1 MLRAANGTPP
11 FAYTVKS
18 AHTGQGIGSR
28 LRPLKNMS
36 ALPPSATSAA
46 PRARYGAPGLI
57 EFAESLLTS
66 AGMPEDRARDVADI
80 LVEADLLGHDTH
92 GLQLLS
98 TYLQHIEAGHMR
110 LEGEPI
116 TLADHGAVVTWDG
129 QRLPGPWL
137 VLRAM
142 ELATKKA
149 KAYGSGTVAI
159 GRSHHIACLAAY
171 LKRATDQGLV
181 MLLLSSAPAGASV
194 APHGGLRSVFSP
206 SPIAIGFPTD
216 AAPVLV
222 DVSTSI
228 TTNGLTNRLRKE
240 GKHLAHHWLIDE
252 SGEPSDD
259 PSVLHPPRR
268 GTILPL
274 GGLDAGHKGYGLALL
289 VEALTAGLAGH
300 GRADRLEPLGASV
313 FLQILDPQAFS
324 GGDAFRRQMGW
335 VAQACLDNPPRPG
348 FERVRLPGQM
358 GLLRRERQL
367 RDGVELEASILP
379 ALTAWAQ
386 KFAVALPRAL

>member
-1 MLRAANGTPP
+1 M
-11 FAYTVKS
+11 
-18 AHTGQGIGSR
+18 
-28 LRPLKNMS
+28 
-36 ALPPSATSAA
+36 
-46 PRARYGAPGLI
+46 PG
-57 EFAESLLTS
+57 
-66 AGMPEDRARDVADI
+66 DRARDVADI

-92 GLQLLS
+92 GLQLLA
-98 TYLQHIEAGHMR
+98 TYLRHIEAGQMK
-110 LEGEPI
+110 LEGEPV
-116 TLADHGAVVTWDG
+116 TLSDHGAVAAWDG

-149 KAYGSGTVAI
+149 KGYGSGTVAI

-181 MLLLSSAPAGASV
+181 MLLLTSAPAGASV
-194 APHGGLRSVFSP
+194 APHGGLRPVFSP
-206 SPIAIGFPTD
+206 SPIAIGFPCSD
-216 AAPVLV
+216 APVLV

-228 TTNGLTNRLRKE
+228 TTNMLTGRLRRE
-240 GKHLAHHWLIDE
+240 GKRLPQHWLIDE
-252 SGEPSDD
+252 DGEASDD
-259 PSVLHPPRR
+259 PAVLAAPHK

-300 GRADRLEPLGASV
+300 GRADPHEPLGGSV
-313 FLQILDPQAFS
+313 FVQILDPQAFA
-324 GGDAFRRQMGW
+324 GGEAFRRQMDW

-348 FERVRLPGQM
+348 FERVRLPGQQ

-367 RDGVELEASILP
+367 REGVELEASILP
-379 ALTAWAQ
+379 ALAPWAQ
-386 KFAVALPRAL
+386 KHGVALPSTL

>member
-1 MLRAANGTPP
+1 MPTP
-11 FAYTVKS
+11 S
-18 AHTGQGIGSR
+18 S
-28 LRPLKNMS
+28 N
-36 ALPPSATSAA
+36 AA
-46 PRARYGAPGLI
+46 PLARHDAGALI
-57 EFAESLLTS
+57 GFAQSLLS
-66 AGMPEDRARDVADI
+66 AAGMPGDRARDVADI
-80 LVEADLLGHDTH
+80 LVEGDLLGHDTH
-92 GLQLLS
+92 GLQLLPS
-98 TYLQHIEAGHMR
+98 YLQHIEAGH
-110 LEGEPI
+110 LKTQGDPI
-116 TLADHGAVVTWDG
+116 TLADHGAVATWDG

-142 ELATKKA
+142 EIATKKA
-149 KAYGSGTVAI
+149 RTYGSGTVTI

-194 APHGGLRSVFSP
+194 APHGGLRAVFSP
-206 SPIAIGFPTD
+206 SPLAIGFPTD
-216 AAPVLV
+216 NAPVLI

-228 TTNGLTNRLRKE
+228 TTNGMTNRLRKE
-240 GKHLAHHWLIDE
+240 GKRLAHHWLIDE
-252 SGEPSDD
+252 NGDASDD
-259 PSVLHPPRR
+259 PAILQAPRK

-274 GGLDAGHKGYGLALL
+274 GGLDAGHKGFGLALL

-300 GRADRLEPLGASV
+300 GRADPLEPLGASV

-348 FERVRLPGQM
+348 FERVRLPGQN
-358 GLLRRERQL
+358 GLVRRERQL

-379 ALTAWAQ
+379 ALTPWAE
-386 KFAVALPRAL
+386 KFGVALPESL

>member
-1 MLRAANGTPP
+1 
-11 FAYTVKS
+11 
-18 AHTGQGIGSR
+18 
-28 LRPLKNMS
+28 MS
-36 ALPPSATSAA
+36 DTSPSQADTR
-46 PRARYGAPGLI
+46 RARHDARALVG
-57 EFAESLLTS
+57 FAQALLLA
-66 AGMPEDRARDVADI
+66 AGMPRDRAHDVADI

-98 TYLQHIEAGHMR
+98 TYLQHIEAGKMK

-142 ELATKKA
+142 EIATQKA
-149 KAYGSGTVAI
+149 KTYGSGTVTI

-181 MLLLSSAPAGASV
+181 MLLLSSAPGGASV
-194 APHGGLRSVFSP
+194 APFGGLRAVFSP
-206 SPIAIGFPTD
+206 SPLAIGFPTGD
-216 AAPVLV
+216 APVLV

-228 TTNGLTNRLRKE
+228 TTNMLTNRLRKE
-240 GKHLAHHWLIDE
+240 GKHLPQHWLIDE
-252 SGEPSDD
+252 NGEPSDD
-259 PSVLHPPRR
+259 PAVLHPPHK

-300 GRADRLEPLGASV
+300 GRADPPEPLGASV
-313 FLQILDPQAFS
+313 FLQILDPEAFS
-324 GGDAFRRQMGW
+324 GGAAFRRQMDW

-348 FERVRLPGQM
+348 FERVRLPGQN

-367 RDGVELEASILP
+367 REGVALEASILP
-379 ALTAWAQ
+379 ALTPWAE
-386 KFAVALPRAL
+386 KFGVSLPAAL

>member
-1 MLRAANGTPP
+1 MTAA
-11 FAYTVKS
+11 
-18 AHTGQGIGSR
+18 
-28 LRPLKNMS
+28 
-36 ALPPSATSAA
+36 PPSALAA
-46 PRARYGAPGLI
+46 PRARYDAPALI
-57 EFAESLLTS
+57 GFAKSLLTG
-66 AGMPEDRARDVADI
+66 AGMPGDRAADVADI
-80 LVEADLLGHDTH
+80 LVEGDLLGHDTH
-92 GLQLLS
+92 GLQLLAS
-98 TYLQHIEAGHMR
+98 YLQQIEAGQMK

-116 TLADHGAVVTWDG
+116 TLADHGAVLTWDG

-142 ELATKKA
+142 DIATEMA
-149 KAYGSGTVAI
+149 RTYGSGTVTI

-181 MLLLSSAPAGASV
+181 MLLLSSAPSGASV

-216 AAPVLV
+216 DGPVLV

-228 TTNGLTNRLRKE
+228 TTNGLTNRLRRE
-240 GKHLAHHWLIDE
+240 GKRLPHHWLIDDN
-252 SGEPSDD
+252 GEPSDD
-259 PSVLHPPRR
+259 PAVLSSPHR

-300 GRADRLEPLGASV
+300 GRADPLEPLGASV
-313 FLQILDPQAFS
+313 FLQILDPEAFS

-335 VAQACLDNPPRPG
+335 VAQACLDNPPRKG
-348 FERVRLPGQM
+348 FDRVRLPGQM

-367 RDGVELEASILP
+367 RDGVGLEPAILP
-379 ALTAWAQ
+379 ALSAWAE
-386 KFAVALPRAL
+386 KFRVALPLAL

>member
-1 MLRAANGTPP
+1 M
-11 FAYTVKS
+11 
-18 AHTGQGIGSR
+18 
-28 LRPLKNMS
+28 
-36 ALPPSATSAA
+36 PPSAPAA
-46 PRARYGAPGLI
+46 SPRARYDATTLI
-57 EFAESLLTS
+57 DLARSLLTG
-66 AGMPEDRARDVADI
+66 AKMPGDRASDIADI

-92 GLQLLS
+92 GLQLLP
-98 TYLQHIEAGHMR
+98 TYLQHIEAGQMK
-110 LEGEPI
+110 LQGDPI
-116 TLADHGAVVTWDG
+116 TLSDRGAVVTWDG

-142 ELATKKA
+142 EIATERA
-149 KAYGSGTVAI
+149 KTYGSGTVTI

-194 APHGGLRSVFSP
+194 APHGGLRAVFSP

-216 AAPVLV
+216 DAPVLV

-228 TTNGLTNRLRKE
+228 TTNMLTNRLRKE
-240 GKHLAHHWLIDE
+240 GKHLPQHWLIDAN
-252 SGEPSDD
+252 GEASND
-259 PSVLHPPRR
+259 PAVLHAPNK

-300 GRADRLEPLGASV
+300 GRADPLEPLGASV
-313 FLQILDPQAFS
+313 FLQILDPEAFS

-348 FERVRLPGQM
+348 FDRVRLPGQN

-367 RDGVELEASILP
+367 RDGVGLEPSILP
-379 ALTAWAQ
+379 ALAPWAE
-386 KFAVALPRAL
+386 KFRVTLPVAL

>member
-1 MLRAANGTPP
+1 MPSLVSSLVTAATP
-11 FAYTVKS
+11 A
-18 AHTGQGIGSR
+18 
-28 LRPLKNMS
+28 
-36 ALPPSATSAA
+36 
-46 PRARYGAPGLI
+46 ARYDAPALI
-57 EFAESLLTS
+57 EFARTLLT
-66 AGMPEDRARDVADI
+66 GVRMPRDRAADVADI
-80 LVEADLLGHDTH
+80 LVEGDLLGHDTH
-92 GLQLLS
+92 GLQLLPS
-98 TYLQHIEAGHMR
+98 YLQHIEAGQMK

-142 ELATKKA
+142 EIATQKA
-149 KAYGSGTVAI
+149 KTYGSGTVTI

-181 MLLLSSAPAGASV
+181 MLLLSSAPGGGSV
-194 APHGGLRSVFSP
+194 APHGGLRPVFSP
-206 SPIAIGFPTD
+206 SPVAIGFPTGD
-216 AAPVLV
+216 APVLV

-240 GKHLAHHWLIDE
+240 GKRLPQHWLIDE
-252 SGEPSDD
+252 NGEPSDD
-259 PSVLHPPRR
+259 PGVLHAPRR

-300 GRADRLEPLGASV
+300 GRADPLEPLGASI
-313 FLQILDPQAFS
+313 FLQILDPEAFS
-324 GGDAFRRQMGW
+324 GGEAFRRQMDW
-335 VAQACLDNPPRPG
+335 VAKACLDNPPRPG
-348 FERVRLPGQM
+348 FDRVRLPGQN

-367 RDGVELEASILP
+367 REGVGLEASILP
-379 ALTAWAQ
+379 ALTPWAE
-386 KFAVALPRAL
+386 KFGVTLPVAL